1 MGRKARH
8 YATEA
13 EGLEPP
19 CACARRIS
27 RASNGI
33 MQGRIIADEARKDAA
48 SGHLGYRYG
57 QASADVLRLQRPTS
71 FTNSLG

>member
-48 SGHLGYRYG
+48 SGHLGYR
-57 QASADVLRLQRPTS
+57 
-71 FTNSLG
+71 